1 MFFKKPKV
9 YIGLTGAVTL
19 QKLSYLGKDIQ
30 NEILNFSA
38 KLNSILNFIDFGNKV
53 RISHHKH
60 YNYNL
65 VSSGKMSKSE

>member
-1 MFFKKPKV
+1 MF
-9 YIGLTGAVTL
+9 TL

-53 RISHHKH
+53 CISHHKH

-65 VSSGKMSKSE
+65 VSFGKMSKSE